1 MSGSQP
7 LASVVFSCSLLNFSL
22 PGSKVIKEEE
32 IKMQNFQ
39 MKPKGAKKR
48 CKEKKRKRKNYNEK
62 KTIERCLQ
70 SYCKVCANT

>member
-1 MSGSQP
+1 
-7 LASVVFSCSLLNFSL
+7 
-22 PGSKVIKEEE
+22 
-32 IKMQNFQ
+32 MQNFQ